1 MLFHQEL
8 SVGTILAMGVS
19 SCVESKVI
27 PIHFVIFTSSTHS
40 SFFYLFIYLS
50 IRLLS
55 LPYPFPPVLV
65 GGNLYLY
72 DTRGEKFEC
81 FKVVTGRDIGWSIVS
96 TAFRSVPLS
105 SLPKEQN
112 TLTLICDN
120 HCSPDQQWFL
130 YTTWSSDSKFGSP
143 SLAVPLSP
151 LPPSLSLF
159 SL

>member
-1 MLFHQEL
+1 MRFHREL
-8 SVGTILAMGVS
+8 SVGTILVMGVS

-27 PIHFVIFTSSTHS
+27 ITTILLLLPTLPFVS
-40 SFFYLFIYLS
+40 LFI
-50 IRLLS
+50 IRLLP
-55 LPYPFPPVLV
+55 LPYPFPLVLV
-65 GGNLYLY
+65 DGNLYLY

-112 TLTLICDN
+112 TLSLICGN

-130 YTTWSSDSKFGSP
+130 YTTWSSASKFGSP
-143 SLAVPLSP
+143 SLTVPLSP
-151 LPPSLSLF
+151 LPPSLPLSHSSLF
-159 SL
+159 E